1 MSPQLII
8 TSVLVSGSLFTGFVA
23 AWKIQNVNITLERAE
38 RAKID
43 LESERLARRARLEAS
58 QRIVSAQNE
67 AANRERR
74 IRADADGSRAALV
87 GLSAAADE
95 ALRTAAT
102 SHEACTNTAAA
113 QSTVLNQCAD
123 RYRSMAE
130 TADRIESDRQTI
142 LDAWPK

>member
-8 TSVLVSGSLFTGFVA
+8 SALLVSGSLFTGFVA

-43 LESERLARRARLEAS
+43 LESERLARRAQLETS

-87 GLSAAADE
+87 GLSVAADE

-102 SHEACTNTAAA
+102 SHNACIDTANT
-113 QSTVLNQCAD
+113 QSIILNQCSE
-123 RYRSMAE
+123 RYRIVAE
-130 TADRIESDRQTI
+130 DADRIISDRQTLI
-142 LDAWPK
+142 DAWMK